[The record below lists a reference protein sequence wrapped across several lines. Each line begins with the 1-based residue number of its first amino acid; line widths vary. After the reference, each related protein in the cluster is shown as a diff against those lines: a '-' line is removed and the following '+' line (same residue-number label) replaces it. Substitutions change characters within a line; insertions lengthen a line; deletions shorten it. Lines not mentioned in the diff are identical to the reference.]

1 MNVYTRFLNFLN
13 HKSVSI
19 FSAQT
24 HLRDFAHARMLKC
37 QCTYVTSRSH
47 LCAFPLLRVC
57 GVRGVLVDTP
67 VNIIDGL
74 RVLVLPQAIDRLV
87 IGGGEHPSQEA
98 LRMREIRVAVLVEIR
113 LRFRDLTE
121 VKPVELLRDLR
132 LTIVWERPF
141 DLWPTALDTC
151 RYRFRQTVH
160 HSFLRHQRGE
170 GHGLVLVRFL
180 SPRYLLLVEPHARKP
195 FP

>member
-1 MNVYTRFLNFLN
+1 
-13 HKSVSI
+13 
-19 FSAQT
+19 
-24 HLRDFAHARMLKC
+24 
-37 QCTYVTSRSH
+37 
-47 LCAFPLLRVC
+47 
-57 GVRGVLVDTP
+57 
-67 VNIIDGL
+67 
-74 RVLVLPQAIDRLV
+74 
-87 IGGGEHPSQEA
+87 
-98 LRMREIRVAVLVEIR
+98 MREIRVAVLVEIR

-160 HSFLRHQRGE
+160 HPFLRHQRGE